1 MGYKMYVVPNREQEA
16 LFYKRLFRNGQDMTK
31 TIKFHE
37 FYAPPYK
44 ITGPLRI
51 NPVARAVRVAL
62 GPRSLADIQDRSR
75 VHWPIVPRHIE
86 VKS

>member
-1 MGYKMYVVPNREQEA
+1 MGYKMYVSQPHEQAAE
-16 LFYKRLFRNGQDMTK
+16 FYKRLFRNGQDMTK

-37 FYAPPYK
+37 FYNPPYK

-62 GPRSLADIQDRSR
+62 SYWAYWGFPR
-75 VHWPIVPRHIE
+75 E
-86 VKS
+86 VVEVRGGGRP

>member
-16 LFYKRLFRNGQDMTK
+16 LFYKPLFRNGQDMTK

-44 ITGPLRI
+44 ITGPMRI

-62 GPRSLADIQDRSR
+62 SDWAYWDFPRE
-75 VHWPIVPRHIE
+75 VVE